1 MNLKKNLVIFAW
13 IIEIS
18 ILVYAILPLLA
29 DLQFSADLYFI
40 ILSILIISIAILSRI
55 PLIKSYQ
62 RVKGL
67 MMKSIITILLIL
79 FSYIVLETLITVIE
93 QQLSFDLVNQLTSIE
108 IKYIFFLAASL
119 ALIGPTIAYLSIF
132 KIKDNG

>member
-18 ILVYAILPLLA
+18 ILVYTILSLSA
-29 DLQFSADLYFI
+29 VLQFSENSI
-40 ILSILIISIAILSRI
+40 ISYLFISIAILSRI

-79 FSYIVLETLITVIE
+79 FSYIVFETFITVIE
-93 QQLSFDLVNQLTSIE
+93 QQLSFDLVNQLTSLE

>member
-18 ILVYAILPLLA
+18 ILVYTILSLSA
-29 DLQFSADLYFI
+29 VLQFSENSI
-40 ILSILIISIAILSRI
+40 ISYLFISIAILSRI

-93 QQLSFDLVNQLTSIE
+93 QQLSFDLVNQLTSLE

-119 ALIGPTIAYLSIF
+119 VLIGPTIAYLSIF

>member
-18 ILVYAILPLLA
+18 ILVYTILSLSA
-29 DLQFSADLYFI
+29 VLQFSENSI
-40 ILSILIISIAILSRI
+40 ISYLFISIAILSRI

-79 FSYIVLETLITVIE
+79 FSYIVFETLTTVIE
-93 QQLSFDLVNQLTSIE
+93 QQLSFDLVNQLTSLE

-119 ALIGPTIAYLSIF
+119 VLIGPTIAYLSIF

>member
-18 ILVYAILPLLA
+18 ILVYTILSLSA
-29 DLQFSADLYFI
+29 VLQFSENSI
-40 ILSILIISIAILSRI
+40 ISYLFISIAILSRI

-79 FSYIVLETLITVIE
+79 FSYIVFETLGH
-93 QQLSFDLVNQLTSIE
+93 QLFFDLDNQLTSLE

-119 ALIGPTIAYLSIF
+119 VLIGPTIAYLSIF

>member
-1 MNLKKNLVIFAW
+1 MNLKKNLVILAW

-18 ILVYAILPLLA
+18 ILAYTILSLLA
-29 DLQFSADLYFI
+29 DLQSSADLYFI
-40 ILSILIISIAILSRI
+40 IISNLIISIAILSRI

-67 MMKSIITILLIL
+67 MMISIITILLIL
-79 FSYIVLETLITVIE
+79 FSFIVFETLITDI
-93 QQLSFDLVNQLTSIE
+93 QQHFDLDNQLTSLE

>member
-18 ILVYAILPLLA
+18 ILVYTILSLSA
-29 DLQFSADLYFI
+29 VIQFSENSI
-40 ILSILIISIAILSRI
+40 ISYLFISIAILSRI

-93 QQLSFDLVNQLTSIE
+93 QQLSFDLVNQLTSLE

-119 ALIGPTIAYLSIF
+119 VLIGPTIAYLSIF

>member
-13 IIEIS
+13 IIEIY
-18 ILVYAILPLLA
+18 ILVYTILSLSA
-29 DLQFSADLYFI
+29 VLQFSENSI
-40 ILSILIISIAILSRI
+40 ISYLFISIAILSRI

-79 FSYIVLETLITVIE
+79 FSYIVFETFITVIE
-93 QQLSFDLVNQLTSIE
+93 QQLSFDLVNQLTSLE

-119 ALIGPTIAYLSIF
+119 VLIGPTIAYLSIF

>member
-18 ILVYAILPLLA
+18 ILVYTILSLSA
-29 DLQFSADLYFI
+29 VLQFSENSI
-40 ILSILIISIAILSRI
+40 ISYLFISIAILSRI

-79 FSYIVLETLITVIE
+79 FSYIVFETLITVIE
-93 QQLSFDLVNQLTSIE
+93 QQLSFDLVNQLTSLE

-119 ALIGPTIAYLSIF
+119 VLIGPTIAYLSIF

>member
-18 ILVYAILPLLA
+18 ILVYTILSLSA
-29 DLQFSADLYFI
+29 VLQFSENSI
-40 ILSILIISIAILSRI
+40 ISYLFISIAILSRI

-79 FSYIVLETLITVIE
+79 FSYIVFETFITVIE
-93 QQLSFDLVNQLTSIE
+93 QQLSFDLVNQLTSLE

-119 ALIGPTIAYLSIF
+119 VLIGPTIAYLSIF